1 MARLYAQ
8 AALARSRYDRPSMAD
23 VLYFNG
29 RFTTTDERVLGV
41 EDRGFQFGDAVYEVF
56 KFVGKRPIFLLDH
69 YRRMEHGLR
78 ELEIAMPWT
87 AEAFAA
93 TMRELLERTAFEHGI
108 VYIQVSR
115 GESERSHFWPENL
128 PPTVVAYSRRF
139 TFPDAARK
147 ERGIRV
153 ITAPDLRWNACHVKS
168 VNLLG
173 NAIAKKHA
181 QRAGCDEAVML
192 AEGFVREGASSN
204 FFVVRNGSLITH
216 PLDEHILPGVVR
228 DRVIGLALASKIR
241 VDERPLREAEL
252 FDLDEAFITST
263 TQGVMPV
270 AEIDGR
276 VIRNSRRGEV
286 TTALQQQLDALE
298 GLDAKG

>member
-1 MARLYAQ
+1 
-8 AALARSRYDRPSMAD
+8 MAD

-29 RFTTTDERVLGV
+29 RFTTTDEPVLRV

-69 YRRMEHGLR
+69 YRRMERGLS
-78 ELEIAMPWT
+78 EIEIRQPWS
-87 AEAFAA
+87 ENEFEGV
-93 TMRELLERTAFEHGI
+93 MRELLDRTAFADGI
-108 VYIQVSR
+108 VYVQVSR
-115 GESERSHFWPENL
+115 GAAERAHFWPDQIT
-128 PPTVVAYSRRF
+128 PTVVAYSRSFR
-139 TFPDAARK
+139 FPDASRK
-147 ERGIRV
+147 ERGFRV
-153 ITAPDLRWNACHVKS
+153 VTTGDSRWQFCNLKS

-173 NAIAKKHA
+173 NAIAKKQA
-181 QRAGCDEAVML
+181 QRAGADEAILM
-192 AEGFVREGASSN
+192 ADGFVREGASSN
-204 FFVVRNGSLITH
+204 FFVVKSGYLVTH

-270 AEIDGR
+270 TEIDGR
-276 VIRNSRRGEV
+276 VIGNSRRGEI
-286 TTALQQQLDALE
+286 TAQMQRAFDELE
-298 GLDAKG
+298 RTS